1 MHICI
6 TSIAQM
12 DKKVMINIVKNQ
24 ISSHIYHKLAF

>member
-12 DKKVMINIVKNQ
+12 DKEVMINIVLNQ
-24 ISSHIYHKLAF
+24 ISPQIYHKLAF